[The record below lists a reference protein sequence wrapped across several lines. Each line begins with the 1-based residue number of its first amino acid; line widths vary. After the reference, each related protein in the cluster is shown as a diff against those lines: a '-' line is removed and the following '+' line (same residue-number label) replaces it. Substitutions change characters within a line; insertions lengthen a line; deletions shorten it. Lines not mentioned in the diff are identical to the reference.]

1 VTIAGWSQIVI
12 FLVVLTALTP
22 IVGGYMARVYQ
33 GQRVWLS
40 AVLEPMERL
49 LYRVLRVR
57 PSEEQDWKAYARSTL
72 IFSLA
77 SWLLLYTA
85 LRSQGVHPLNPQRFV
100 SAPWDVSFN
109 TAASF
114 VSNTSWQFYGGETTL
129 SYFSQMVG
137 ITVASFTSCAV
148 GMAVAVAVIRGMAR
162 RQTTLVGNFW
172 VDLCRSLLYALLPL
186 SILGSLFLVSQG
198 ALQNL
203 SGYLTFRGPTHLLQT
218 IAQGPVGSQES
229 IKLLSGDGGGF
240 FNTNS
245 AHPFENPTGL
255 TSFVEAV
262 LMLLIPAGLTYTF
275 GKMVGRTRQG
285 WALYGAML
293 VLFIA
298 GAGIMYAAESHGTPA
313 MHAAGLHGPNL
324 QDREQRFGSAGT
336 ALFISAGT
344 AGGDGAV
351 NGGVEAS
358 TGIGSAVAMAN
369 IMTGEV
375 IFGGPGSGLFGM
387 LLLVVLAVFICG
399 LMVRRTP
406 EFLGKKIGIREMKLA
421 AVGTL
426 FVPILALV
434 VTAIAVASPVGRQS
448 LFAHGPQGFSETL
461 YAYLSQA
468 NNNGSALAGYTGFV
482 QPIAGNV
489 GAHGLVFP
497 DLVGGVVMTF
507 GRFVPIIAVLA
518 LAGSLAQRRPAPAGP
533 GTLRTDTPTFVIFII
548 GFVIVFALLNFLAAL
563 CLGPL
568 DQSLTS
574 HLYP

>member
-1 VTIAGWSQIVI
+1 
-12 FLVVLTALTP
+12 
-22 IVGGYMARVYQ
+22 
-33 GQRVWLS
+33 
-40 AVLEPMERL
+40 
-49 LYRVLRVR
+49 
-57 PSEEQDWKAYARSTL
+57 
-72 IFSLA
+72 
-77 SWLLLYTA
+77 
-85 LRSQGVHPLNPQRFV
+85 
-100 SAPWDVSFN
+100 
-109 TAASF
+109 
-114 VSNTSWQFYGGETTL
+114 
-129 SYFSQMVG
+129 
-137 ITVASFTSCAV
+137 
-148 GMAVAVAVIRGMAR
+148 MAVAVAVIRGMAR
-162 RQTTLVGNFW
+162 RQTTLLGNFW
-172 VDLCRSLLYALLPL
+172 VDLCRSLLYVLLPL
-186 SILGSLFLVSQG
+186 SILGSVFLVSQG
-198 ALQNL
+198 VLQNL

-255 TSFVEAV
+255 TSLVEAV
-262 LMLLIPAGLTYTF
+262 LTLLIPAALTYTF
-275 GKMVGRTRQG
+275 GRMVGRTRQG

-293 VLFIA
+293 VLFVA

-313 MHAAGLHGPNL
+313 MPAAGLHGPNL

-358 TGIGSAVAMAN
+358 TGLGSAVAMAN

-387 LLLVVLAVFICG
+387 LLLIVLAVFICG
-399 LMVRRTP
+399 LMVGRTP

-421 AVGTL
+421 ALGTL

-434 VTAIAVASPVGRQS
+434 VTAVAVASPVGRQS

-468 NNNGSALAGYTGFV
+468 NNNGSAFAGYTGFA
-482 QPIAGNV
+482 QPVAGNV
-489 GAHGLVFP
+489 GAHGLAFP

-507 GRFVPIIAVLA
+507 GRFVPILAVLA